1 MAIITGS
8 ARNIGSPRAI
18 ELARTLTSVIVNY
31 RSSENLCQQVTTE
44 IEENG
49 GGAANTMGN
58 TGEAQLANLF
68 IKIAVDGSPALDIV
82 INNTAVRLNLL
93 LSEG

>member
-1 MAIITGS
+1 
-8 ARNIGSPRAI
+8 
-18 ELARTLTSVIVNY
+18 
-31 RSSENLCQQVTTE
+31 LCHRVTKE
-44 IEENG
+44 IEENR

-68 IKIAVDGSPALDIV
+68 INIAVDGSPALDIK

>member
-18 ELARTLTSVIVNY
+18 ELARARTSVIVNY
-31 RSSENLCQQVTTE
+31 RSSENLCHQVKE
-44 IEENG
+44 IEENR

-68 IKIAVDGSPALDIV
+68 INIAVDGSPALDII

>member
-1 MAIITGS
+1 
-8 ARNIGSPRAI
+8 
-18 ELARTLTSVIVNY
+18 
-31 RSSENLCQQVTTE
+31 LCQQVTTE

-68 IKIAVDGSPALDIV
+68 IKIAVDGSPALDII